1 MSIYRYILKR
11 VLMMLPVLLAVTII
25 VFSILHLVP
34 GDPVYIALG
43 EMASQEAYDRLHTE
57 LGLDKPLYIQYLSFL
72 GQLFRLDLGKSIIYR
87 EDVTKLLA
95 AKLPNTLQLTASALL
110 LSYVLAVP
118 LGILAAVKRN
128 TIIDY
133 LSMGLAIAGVSVPS
147 FWLGFL
153 LISVFSVQLQW
164 FPIAGYGGIKY
175 LVLPAVTL
183 GFGAAA
189 QVARMTRSSLLE
201 VINQDYIQTAKAK
214 GLRYEIVIIK
224 HALKNALIP
233 IVTLLGLR
241 IGWLIGGAVVIE
253 IVFLRPGVGRMLVN
267 AISMRDFPVVQ
278 GVTLILAITV
288 ILGNLLADIL
298 YAVINPKVHY

>member
-1 MSIYRYILKR
+1 
-11 VLMMLPVLLAVTII
+11 MMLPVLLAVTII

-34 GDPVYIALG
+34 GDPVHLALG
-43 EMASQEAYDRLHTE
+43 EMASQQAYDRMRAE
-57 LGLDKPLYIQYLSFL
+57 LGLDKPLYTQYFSFL
-72 GQLFRLDLGKSIIYR
+72 NRLFHLNLGKSIIYR

-95 AKLPNTLQLTASALL
+95 TKLPNTLKLTGSALI
-110 LSYVLAVP
+110 LSYVFAIP
-118 LGILAAVKRN
+118 LGVLAAVKRN
-128 TIIDY
+128 TLIDY
-133 LSMGLAIAGVSVPS
+133 LSMGLAIAGVSIPS

-153 LISVFSVQLQW
+153 LISLFAIHLHW
-164 FPIAGYGGIKY
+164 FPIAGYGAIKY

-183 GFGAAA
+183 GFGGAA

-201 VINQDYIQTAKAK
+201 VINQDYILTAKAK
-214 GLRYEIVIIK
+214 GLRYGIVITK

-241 IGWLIGGAVVIE
+241 VGWLIGGAVVIE
-253 IVFLRPGVGRMLVN
+253 IVFLRPGVGRLLVN
-267 AISMRDFPVVQ
+267 AIYTRDFPVVQ
-278 GVTLILAITV
+278 GVTLILAVTV

>member
-1 MSIYRYILKR
+1 
-11 VLMMLPVLLAVTII
+11 MMVPVLLAVTII

-34 GDPVYIALG
+34 GDPVRLALG
-43 EMASQEAYDRLHTE
+43 EMASEQAYDRMRAE
-57 LGLDKPLYIQYLSFL
+57 LGLDKPLYIQYFSFL
-72 GQLFRLDLGKSIIYR
+72 GRLIRLDLGKSVIYR

-95 AKLPNTLQLTASALL
+95 GKLLNTLELTGSALI
-110 LSYVLAVP
+110 LSYLFAVP
-118 LGILAAVKRN
+118 LGVLAAVKRN
-128 TIIDY
+128 TVIDY
-133 LSMGLAIAGVSVPS
+133 LSMGIAIAGVSIPS

-153 LISVFSVQLQW
+153 LISLFAIQLQW

-183 GFGAAA
+183 GFGGAA

-214 GLRYEIVIIK
+214 GLRYGTVITK

-267 AISMRDFPVVQ
+267 AIYVRDFPIVQ

-298 YAVINPKVHY
+298 YAVVNPKVHY

>member
-1 MSIYRYILKR
+1 
-11 VLMMLPVLLAVTII
+11 MMLPVLLALTIV

-34 GDPVYIALG
+34 GDPVRAALG
-43 EMASQEAYDRLHTE
+43 EMASQQAYDHMRLE
-57 LGLDKPLYIQYLSFL
+57 LGLDKPLYIQYFSFV
-72 GQLFRLDLGKSIIYR
+72 GRLFHFDLGKSIIYR

-95 AKLPNTLQLTASALL
+95 AKLPNTLTLTGSALII
-110 LSYVLAVP
+110 SYFFAIP
-118 LGILAAVKRN
+118 LGVLAAVKRN

-153 LISVFSVQLQW
+153 LISLFAIHLHW
-164 FPIAGYGGIKY
+164 FPIAGYGSIKY
-175 LVLPAVTL
+175 LILPAVTL
-183 GFGAAA
+183 GFGGAA

-201 VINQDYIQTAKAK
+201 VINQDYIVTAKAK
-214 GLRYEIVIIK
+214 GLRYGIVITK

-253 IVFLRPGVGRMLVN
+253 IVFLRPGVGRLLVN
-267 AISMRDFPVVQ
+267 AIYTRDFPVVQ
-278 GVTLILAITV
+278 GVTLILAVTV

>member
-43 EMASQEAYDRLHTE
+43 EMASEEAYDRMHTE
-57 LGLDKPLYIQYLSFL
+57 LGLDRPLVSQYFSFL
-72 GQLFRLDLGKSIIYR
+72 GQLLRLDLGRSIIYR

-95 AKLPNTLQLTASALL
+95 AKLPNTLQLTATALL
-110 LSYVLAVP
+110 LSYLLAVP

-153 LISVFSVQLQW
+153 LISLFSVHLQW

-214 GLRYEIVIIK
+214 GLRYGIVIIK

-267 AISMRDFPVVQ
+267 AIYMRDFPVVQ
-278 GVTLILAITV
+278 GVTLILAVTV

-298 YAVINPKVHY
+298 YAAINPKVHY

>member
-1 MSIYRYILKR
+1 
-11 VLMMLPVLLAVTII
+11 MMLPVLLAVTII

-34 GDPVYIALG
+34 GDPVHLALG
-43 EMASQEAYDRLHTE
+43 EMASQQAYDRMRAE
-57 LGLDKPLYIQYLSFL
+57 LGLDKPLYTQYFSFL
-72 GQLFRLDLGKSIIYR
+72 NRLFHLNLGKSIIYR

-95 AKLPNTLQLTASALL
+95 TKLPNTLKLTGSALI
-110 LSYVLAVP
+110 LSYAFAIP
-118 LGILAAVKRN
+118 LGVLAAVKRN
-128 TIIDY
+128 TLIDY
-133 LSMGLAIAGVSVPS
+133 LSMGLAIAGVSIPS

-153 LISVFSVQLQW
+153 LISLFAIHLHW
-164 FPIAGYGGIKY
+164 FPIAGYGAIKY

-183 GFGAAA
+183 GFGGAA

-201 VINQDYIQTAKAK
+201 VINQDYILTAKAK
-214 GLRYEIVIIK
+214 GLRYGIVITK

-241 IGWLIGGAVVIE
+241 VGWLIGGAVVIE
-253 IVFLRPGVGRMLVN
+253 IVFLRPGVGRLLVN
-267 AISMRDFPVVQ
+267 AIYTRDFPVVQ
-278 GVTLILAITV
+278 GVTLILAVTV

>member
-1 MSIYRYILKR
+1 
-11 VLMMLPVLLAVTII
+11 MLPVLLALTIVI
-25 VFSILHLVP
+25 FSILHLVP
-34 GDPVYIALG
+34 GDPVRMALG
-43 EMASQEAYDRLHTE
+43 EMASQQAYDHMRAE
-57 LGLDKPLYIQYLSFL
+57 LGLDRPLYIQYFSFL
-72 GQLFRLDLGKSIIYR
+72 VRLFHLDLGKSIIYR

-95 AKLPNTLQLTASALL
+95 AKLPNTLTLTGSALL
-110 LSYVLAVP
+110 LSYVLAIP
-118 LGILAAVKRN
+118 LGVLAAVKRN
-128 TIIDY
+128 TIVDY
-133 LSMGLAIAGVSVPS
+133 LSMGVAIAGVSVPS

-153 LISVFSVQLQW
+153 LISLFSIHLHW
-164 FPIAGYGGIKY
+164 FPIAGYGGFKY

-183 GFGAAA
+183 GFGGAA

-201 VINQDYIQTAKAK
+201 VINQDYVVTAKAK
-214 GLRYEIVIIK
+214 GLRYGVVITK

-253 IVFLRPGVGRMLVN
+253 IVFLRPGVGRLLVN
-267 AISMRDFPVVQ
+267 AIYTRDFPVVQ
-278 GVTLILAITV
+278 GVTLILAVTV

>member
-1 MSIYRYILKR
+1 
-11 VLMMLPVLLAVTII
+11 MMLPVLLAVTII

-267 AISMRDFPVVQ
+267 AIYMRDFPVVQ

>member
-1 MSIYRYILKR
+1 MSIYRYVLKR

-43 EMASQEAYDRLHTE
+43 EMASEEAYDRMYSE
-57 LGLDKPLYIQYLSFL
+57 LGLDRPLVSQYFSFL
-72 GQLFRLDLGKSIIYR
+72 GQLLRLDLGRSIIYR

-95 AKLPNTLQLTASALL
+95 AKLPNTLQLTATALL
-110 LSYVLAVP
+110 LSYLLAVP

-153 LISVFSVQLQW
+153 LISLFSVHLQW

-214 GLRYEIVIIK
+214 GLRYGIVIIK

-233 IVTLLGLR
+233 IITLLGLR

-267 AISMRDFPVVQ
+267 AIYMRDFPVVQ
-278 GVTLILAITV
+278 GVTLILAVTV

-298 YAVINPKVHY
+298 YAAINPKVHY

>member
-1 MSIYRYILKR
+1 MSIYRYVLKR
-11 VLMMLPVLLAVTII
+11 VLMMLPVLLAVTVI

-34 GDPVYIALG
+34 GDPVRLALG
-43 EMASQEAYDRLHTE
+43 EMASQQAYDRMRAE
-57 LGLDKPLYIQYLSFL
+57 LGLDKPLYIQYFSFL
-72 GQLFRLDLGKSIIYR
+72 GRLIRLDLGKSVIYR
-87 EDVTKLLA
+87 EDVTKLLTG
-95 AKLPNTLQLTASALL
+95 KLLNTLELTGSALL
-110 LSYVLAVP
+110 LSYLIAVP
-118 LGILAAVKRN
+118 LGVLAAVKRN
-128 TIIDY
+128 TVIDY
-133 LSMGLAIAGVSVPS
+133 FSMGLAIAGVSIPS

-153 LISVFSVQLQW
+153 LISLFSIQLHW

-175 LVLPAVTL
+175 LVLPALTL
-183 GFGAAA
+183 GFGGAA

-214 GLRYEIVIIK
+214 GLRYTTVITK

-267 AISMRDFPVVQ
+267 AIYMRDFPIVQ

-288 ILGNLLADIL
+288 ILGNLFADIL

>member
-1 MSIYRYILKR
+1 
-11 VLMMLPVLLAVTII
+11 MMVPVLLAVTII

-34 GDPVYIALG
+34 GDPVRLALG
-43 EMASQEAYDRLHTE
+43 EMASQQAYDRMRAE
-57 LGLDKPLYIQYLSFL
+57 LGLDKPLYIQYFSFL
-72 GQLFRLDLGKSIIYR
+72 GRLIRLDLGKSVIYR

-95 AKLPNTLQLTASALL
+95 GKLLNTLELTGSALI
-110 LSYVLAVP
+110 LSYLFAVP
-118 LGILAAVKRN
+118 LGVLAAVKRN
-128 TIIDY
+128 TVIDY
-133 LSMGLAIAGVSVPS
+133 LSMGIAIAGVSIPS

-153 LISVFSVQLQW
+153 LISLFAIQLQW

-183 GFGAAA
+183 GFGGAA

-214 GLRYEIVIIK
+214 GLRYTTVITK

-267 AISMRDFPVVQ
+267 AIYMRDFPIVQ

-298 YAVINPKVHY
+298 YAVVNPKVHY

>member
-1 MSIYRYILKR
+1 LSIYRYILKR

-43 EMASQEAYDRLHTE
+43 EMASEEAYDRMYSE
-57 LGLDKPLYIQYLSFL
+57 LGLDRPLVSQYFSFL
-72 GQLFRLDLGKSIIYR
+72 GQLLRLDLGRSIIYR

-95 AKLPNTLQLTASALL
+95 AKLPNTLQLTATALL
-110 LSYVLAVP
+110 LSYLLAVP

-153 LISVFSVQLQW
+153 LISLFSVHLQW

-214 GLRYEIVIIK
+214 GLRYGIVIIK

-267 AISMRDFPVVQ
+267 AIYMRDFPVVQ
-278 GVTLILAITV
+278 GVTLILAVTV

-298 YAVINPKVHY
+298 YAAINPKVHY

>member
-1 MSIYRYILKR
+1 
-11 VLMMLPVLLAVTII
+11 MMLPVLLAVTVI

-34 GDPVYIALG
+34 GDPVRLALG
-43 EMASQEAYDRLHTE
+43 EMASQQAYDRMRAE
-57 LGLDKPLYIQYLSFL
+57 LGLDKPLYIQYFSFL
-72 GQLFRLDLGKSIIYR
+72 GRLIRLDLGKSVIYR

-95 AKLPNTLQLTASALL
+95 GKLLNTLELTGSALL
-110 LSYVLAVP
+110 LSYLIAVP
-118 LGILAAVKRN
+118 LGVLAAVKRN
-128 TIIDY
+128 TVIDY
-133 LSMGLAIAGVSVPS
+133 FSMGLAIAGVSIPS

-153 LISVFSVQLQW
+153 LISLFSIQLHW

-175 LVLPAVTL
+175 LVLPALTL
-183 GFGAAA
+183 GFGGAA

-214 GLRYEIVIIK
+214 GLRYTTVITK

-267 AISMRDFPVVQ
+267 AIYMRDFPIVQ

-298 YAVINPKVHY
+298 YAVVNPKVHY

>member
-1 MSIYRYILKR
+1 
-11 VLMMLPVLLAVTII
+11 MLPVLLALTIV

-34 GDPVYIALG
+34 GDPVRMALG
-43 EMASQEAYDRLHTE
+43 EMASQQAYDHLRAE
-57 LGLDKPLYIQYLSFL
+57 LGLDRPLYIQYFSFL
-72 GQLFRLDLGKSIIYR
+72 DRLLHLDLGKSIIYR

-95 AKLPNTLQLTASALL
+95 AKLPNTLELTGSALI
-110 LSYVLAVP
+110 LSYVLAIP

-133 LSMGLAIAGVSVPS
+133 LSMGIAIAGVSVPS

-153 LISVFSVQLQW
+153 LISLFAIQLHW

-183 GFGAAA
+183 GFGGAA

-201 VINQDYIQTAKAK
+201 VINQDYILTAKAK
-214 GLRYEIVIIK
+214 GLRYGIVITK

-253 IVFLRPGVGRMLVN
+253 IVFLRPGVGRLLVN
-267 AISMRDFPVVQ
+267 AIYTRDFPVVQ
-278 GVTLILAITV
+278 GVTLILAVTV
-288 ILGNLLADIL
+288 ILGNLFADIL

>member
-1 MSIYRYILKR
+1 M
-11 VLMMLPVLLAVTII
+11 VPVLLAVTII

-34 GDPVYIALG
+34 GDPVRLALG
-43 EMASQEAYDRLHTE
+43 EMASQQAYDRMRAE

-72 GQLFRLDLGKSIIYR
+72 GRLIRLDLGKSVIYR

-95 AKLPNTLQLTASALL
+95 GKLLNTLELTGSALI
-110 LSYVLAVP
+110 LSYLFAVP
-118 LGILAAVKRN
+118 LGVLAAVKRN
-128 TIIDY
+128 TVIDY
-133 LSMGLAIAGVSVPS
+133 LSMGIAIAGVSIPS

-153 LISVFSVQLQW
+153 LISLFAIQLQW

-183 GFGAAA
+183 GFGGAA

-214 GLRYEIVIIK
+214 GLRYGTVITK

-267 AISMRDFPVVQ
+267 AIYMRDFPIVQ

-298 YAVINPKVHY
+298 YAVVNPKVHY

>member
-1 MSIYRYILKR
+1 
-11 VLMMLPVLLAVTII
+11 MLPVLLAVTII

-34 GDPVYIALG
+34 GDPVRLALG
-43 EMASQEAYDRLHTE
+43 EMASQQAYDRMRAE
-57 LGLDKPLYIQYLSFL
+57 LGLDKPLYIQYFSFL
-72 GQLFRLDLGKSIIYR
+72 GRLIRLDLGKSVIYR
-87 EDVTKLLA
+87 EDVTKLLTG
-95 AKLPNTLQLTASALL
+95 KLLNTLELTGSALL
-110 LSYVLAVP
+110 LSYVFAVP
-118 LGILAAVKRN
+118 LGVLAAVKRN
-128 TIIDY
+128 TVIDY
-133 LSMGLAIAGVSVPS
+133 LSMGLAIAGVSIPS

-153 LISVFSVQLQW
+153 LISLFAIQLQW

-175 LVLPAVTL
+175 LVLPALTL
-183 GFGAAA
+183 GFGGAA

-214 GLRYEIVIIK
+214 GLRYGTVITK

-267 AISMRDFPVVQ
+267 AIYMRDFPIVQ

-298 YAVINPKVHY
+298 YAVVNPKVHY

>member
-1 MSIYRYILKR
+1 LSIYQYIVKR
-11 VLMMLPVLLAVTII
+11 VLMMVPVLLAVTII

-34 GDPVYIALG
+34 GDPVRLALG
-43 EMASQEAYDRLHTE
+43 EMASEQAYDRMRAE
-57 LGLDKPLYIQYLSFL
+57 LGLDKPLYIQYFSFL
-72 GQLFRLDLGKSIIYR
+72 GRLIRLDLGKSVIYR
-87 EDVTKLLA
+87 EDVTTLLAGKLL
-95 AKLPNTLQLTASALL
+95 NTLELTGSALI
-110 LSYVLAVP
+110 LSYLLAVP
-118 LGILAAVKRN
+118 LGVLAAVKRN
-128 TIIDY
+128 TVIDY
-133 LSMGLAIAGVSVPS
+133 LSMGLAIAGVSIPS

-153 LISVFSVQLQW
+153 LISLFAIQLQW

-175 LVLPAVTL
+175 LVLPALTL
-183 GFGAAA
+183 GFGGAA

-214 GLRYEIVIIK
+214 GLRYATVITK

-267 AISMRDFPVVQ
+267 AIYMRDFPIVQ

-298 YAVINPKVHY
+298 YAVVNPKVHY